1 MQYNNNKTPFSNK
14 YSNQNNKKIL
24 DAIDELQEEV
34 DTLSSSLDGVSS
46 SLASKADAQTTASDI
61 QSINS
66 NISSLSNALT
76 SLRDDIKSG
85 DIGKIDDI
93 EVDNISVNDEIK
105 AKSYKWK
112 EGEELSIN
120 KVLVPKNGSIYFVY
134 SSIKTALI
142 QYNASNNFIVLSS
155 SNGFVKYG
163 NYNNYV
169 AFTVSES
176 SYINYI
182 GDISITSGNIT
193 GEVLTKAGT
202 TVVGNLYASLQEA
215 NINNLT
221 VANLSAE
228 VIAGDEV
235 RADNITADSVT
246 ADEITA
252 DIGNIEDLESDSAKI
267 KELNTSQI
275 NTKVDI
281 ENIGYTIIPEHQIGT
296 EYLVVVPETNG
307 TWNLELPGYF
317 KATIIKTKDA
327 AVVTYNRASTTAL
340 SKVEV
345 KNGKLYF
352 FTEGYGKLYFA
363 NDSLE
368 NDNTV
373 ATYTENPP
381 YTEPDETLELTAN
394 NGTVNTTRAYF
405 NNVTIYGSMSIRDY
419 SADKINTSKNDTDAT
434 FYPTFVDSNNEN
446 EDAEKLYTNDTL
458 TLNPYEGKVTTCIL
472 CASDCVETPLVNAD
486 LVCADICSDVINTN
500 CINSNTITN
509 TGNVGTCNIN
519 VTSCATIRD
528 LNVAE
533 QTETGSLVVNN
544 DAFIKGDLWVD
555 GTTHTVDEETV
566 TTQSDTIVLRANNDT
581 SLGDNLSGIIINKY
595 NGTDDLGIVTDSDGT
610 LRVGTGTGTE
620 TSYPTISY
628 NSTTN
633 KWYTDPTDP
642 TTEVTPIG
650 NLTSWA
656 TKTEDGPYTNYTN
669 AVFTVFDKTSL
680 EPVMTRDE
688 STDMTNGQIVC
699 WNSTENKAKTTNC
712 ISDNVT
718 FAKCVDIECNLTVDN
733 SICACCNVDTP
744 TVNADTVNVCCCLT
758 ACNAMFTDSVT
769 VCCDFRVC
777 GSAIIHGLTSD
788 CVAVQENISNH
799 NMYPTFVCRNNAQQ
813 QGELMFTDCDLY
825 YNPFTNTLVSPNIGF
840 NIACGD
846 HVIADGAISCFCGI
860 CTKYNIEMYEDDW
873 GCCTGYI
880 FCNGSACWG
889 GEWCFCNNVCIDK
902 CTHMNGPLII
912 SANAAQ
918 NNYDEGIRI
927 NASTS
932 CYSTLTIG
940 TTGDCGIATGFW
952 IGTNCC
958 LFEDKLYVNYH
969 SSSAN
974 SYFQGNSDGTVTWTG
989 NVNGTSERATCLT
1002 DGTVTVKAECNNELN
1017 IYPSGGNCTWINYRG
1032 GSDTV
1037 LIGNGGGAGCF
1048 GTLCACTVVAANLT
1062 GTATNATNADKALC
1076 LTDGTAVFRAERI
1089 NEFNMYPGG
1098 GDYTGGWIN
1107 YRGGVNTVY
1116 IGNGSTSLGTL
1127 VADYICGN
1135 NFATTG
1141 SFVKHQSDV
1150 AANTNLAGFVMYNTT
1165 AGQGYTGGPY
1175 VGHLNANHDGWW
1187 GYATFGMYN
1196 AENDT
1201 VCTPICVD
1209 ISGTLFTHGIL
1220 ADGNVTASNTFY
1232 SSCCT
1237 GLALCEI
1244 LGGAVWLGESSIAI
1258 GNGVGWSE
1266 SNCCVISIGCSAYAG
1281 AYCSIAIGPSAHV
1294 SRASSTALGP
1304 SACAGGSS
1312 STALGP
1318 SAHANETLSIAIG
1331 PNATANRQYS
1341 VAIGNQALTQAYG
1354 SNTFV
1359 DFCVKTEDT
1368 RLKTVSWY
1376 CGAMQCDIFNAIA
1389 GGMDLTWVGGQCI
1402 PENSLYFSAIG
1413 AFGNHEISVFKFD
1426 KCESPRNIDFG
1437 TNGND
1442 YFCTI
1447 YEGCTATVSRPGMML
1462 LLGSR

>member
-61 QSINS
+61 QAINS

-105 AKSYKWK
+105 AKSYEWK

-134 SSIKTALI
+134 SGIKTALI

-155 SNGFVKYG
+155 SNGFVEYG
-163 NYNNYV
+163 NYNNEL
-169 AFTVSES
+169 AFAVSES

-182 GDISITSGNIT
+182 GDISITAGNIT
-193 GEVLTKAGT
+193 NEVLTKTGT
-202 TVVGNLYASLQEA
+202 TVAGDLYASIQEA

-221 VANLSAE
+221 VANLSAT
-228 VIAGDEV
+228 VIVGDDV
-235 RADNITADSVT
+235 RADNITAEHVT

-252 DIGNIEDLESDSAKI
+252 DVGNIEDLESDAARI

-281 ENIGYTIIPEHQIGT
+281 EDIGYTIIPEHQSGT

-345 KNGKLYF
+345 KDGKLYF

-446 EDAEKLYTNDTL
+446 EDAEKLYTNDTF
-458 TLNPYEGKVTTCIL
+458 TLNPYEGKVTTCVV

-500 CINSNTITN
+500 CLNSTTITN
-509 TGNVGTCNIN
+509 TGNVGTCTLN
-519 VTSCATIRD
+519 VTDCATIRN

-555 GTTHTVDEETV
+555 GTTHTVDEETI
-566 TTQSDTIVLRANNDT
+566 TTQSDTIVLRANNNT
-581 SLGDNLSGIIINKY
+581 SLGDNLSGIVINKY
-595 NGTDDLGIVTDSDGT
+595 NGTDDLGIVTDADGT

-620 TSYPTISY
+620 TSYPAISY

-642 TTEVTPIG
+642 TTEVTPVG

-688 STDMTNGQIVC
+688 STDMTDGQIVC
-699 WNSTENKAKTTNC
+699 WDSTGNKAKTTNC

-718 FAKCVDIECNLTVDN
+718 FAKCVDIECNLTVDG
-733 SICACCNVDTP
+733 SICACSNIDTP
-744 TVNADTVNVCCCLT
+744 VVNATCANVSCCLT
-758 ACNAMFTDSVT
+758 ACNATFTDSVT
-769 VCCDFRVC
+769 ICCDLRVC

-788 CVAVQENISNH
+788 CVATQSN
-799 NMYPTFVCRNNAQQ
+799 NSNAELYPTFVCRDNAQQ
-813 QGELMFTDCDLY
+813 QGELLYTDAGLH
-825 YNPFTNTLVSPNIGF
+825 YNPFTNQLITGSICALR
-840 NIACGD
+840 D
-846 HVIADGAISCFCGI
+846 ISCFNEINTLGIINIYANDFNYWTGHINNCGTFWFCSPVGGCHYLEGATFI
-860 CTKYNIEMYEDDW
+860 ANEPACLCQSATVTGSLNLVGPIGSQLTIHNTCYTPTYALCHDSNGFKILCDGIEQGRWEDGVYYGWQYGCQYISTTSSNGNFPLLFVSGQNGSGGFDQVYKDYNYNLKYNPS
-873 GCCTGYI
+873 TG
-880 FCNGSACWG
+880 
-889 GEWCFCNNVCIDK
+889 
-902 CTHMNGPLII
+902 
-912 SANAAQ
+912 
-918 NNYDEGIRI
+918 
-927 NASTS
+927 
-932 CYSTLTIG
+932 TLT
-940 TTGDCGIATGFW
+940 
-952 IGTNCC
+952 
-958 LFEDKLYVNYH
+958 
-969 SSSAN
+969 
-974 SYFQGNSDGTVTWTG
+974 
-989 NVNGTSERATCLT
+989 ATCFV
-1002 DGTVTVKAECNNELN
+1002 GN
-1017 IYPSGGNCTWINYRG
+1017 ISG
-1032 GSDTV
+1032 V
-1037 LIGNGGGAGCF
+1037 
-1048 GTLCACTVVAANLT
+1048 
-1062 GTATNATNADKALC
+1062 ATNADKAVC
-1076 LTDGTAVFRAERI
+1076 LTDGTAVFKAEYSD
-1089 NEFNMYPGG
+1089 EFNMYTSNGNT
-1098 GDYTGGWIN
+1098 YGWIN
-1107 YRGGVNTVY
+1107 YRGGANTVRL
-1116 IGNGSTSLGTL
+1116 GNGAGNAGFGTL
-1127 VADYICGN
+1127 VAGAIIDCGHISACHNTGYGYSWGDGHAAAFTVWNDHVNYQSGQSYVSALSQLSANGGWFSLGVLSGYDCWGITHSGTSFLATVDGSGNIWSYGYIC
-1135 NFATTG
+1135 
-1141 SFVKHQSDV
+1141 
-1150 AANTNLAGFVMYNTT
+1150 
-1165 AGQGYTGGPY
+1165 
-1175 VGHLNANHDGWW
+1175 
-1187 GYATFGMYN
+1187 
-1196 AENDT
+1196 
-1201 VCTPICVD
+1201 
-1209 ISGTLFTHGIL
+1209 
-1220 ADGNVTASNTFY
+1220 ASTCFY
-1232 SSCCT
+1232 SDNITAPVLRNACQT
-1237 GLALCEI
+1237 LY
-1244 LGGAVWLGESSIAI
+1244 LGENSIALGKDVVWNDAISYNVAIGYKADTCGGSSNIAIGPQTKALANCAVAIGGGTCATEKYAIAIGDGACATCVNSVAIGPFAGAARASSIAI
-1258 GNGVGWSE
+1258 GNSA
-1266 SNCCVISIGCSAYAG
+1266 CSIGETAT
-1281 AYCSIAIGPSAHV
+1281 AIGH
-1294 SRASSTALGP
+1294 
-1304 SACAGGSS
+1304 
-1312 STALGP
+1312 
-1318 SAHANETLSIAIG
+1318 
-1331 PNATANRQYS
+1331 NAVAYKPGS
-1341 VAIGNQALTQAYG
+1341 VAIGCGARTSEFGGAQVIKNISLGWAYG
-1354 SNTFV
+1354 FGFAEATIIA
-1359 DFCVKTEDT
+1359 CA
-1368 RLKTVSWY
+1368 
-1376 CGAMQCDIFNAIA
+1376 GAMKCDIFNAFDSLKLSLNNWDHIH
-1389 GGMDLTWVGGQCI
+1389 GIGQAMK
-1402 PENSLYFSAIG
+1402 LATDYG
-1413 AFGNHEISVFKFD
+1413 WGN
-1426 KCESPRNIDFG
+1426 
-1437 TNGND
+1437 ND
-1442 YFCTI
+1442 TTPSQI
-1447 YEGCTATVSRPGMML
+1447 TKDTATRWAVKIEGDWQYFDQGDTNTWSYYNCGWIWHGTL
-1462 LLGSR
+1462 SSY

>member
-14 YSNQNNKKIL
+14 YNNQNNKKIL

-61 QSINS
+61 QAINS
-66 NISSLSNALT
+66 NVSSLSNALT

-105 AKSYKWK
+105 AKSYQWK

-134 SSIKTALI
+134 SGIKTALI

-163 NYNNYV
+163 NYNNDI

-193 GEVLTKAGT
+193 NEVLTKAGT

-221 VANLSAE
+221 VANLSAT
-228 VIAGDEV
+228 VIVGDDV
-235 RADNITADSVT
+235 RADNITASSVT
-246 ADEITA
+246 ADNITA
-252 DIGNIEDLESDSAKI
+252 DSADIEELDTELAKV

-281 ENIGYTIIPEHQIGT
+281 ENIGYTIIPEHQSGT

-345 KNGKLYF
+345 KDGKLYF

-405 NNVTIYGSMSIRDY
+405 NNVTVYGSMSIRDY
-419 SADKINTSKNDTDAT
+419 SADKINTSKNDTDDT

-446 EDAEKLYTNDTL
+446 EDAEKLFTNDTF
-458 TLNPYEGKVTTCIL
+458 TLNPYEGKVTTCIV
-472 CASDCVETPLVNAD
+472 CAADCVETPLVNAD

-500 CINSNTITN
+500 CLNSNTITN
-509 TGNVGTCNIN
+509 TGNISTCTLN
-519 VTSCATIRD
+519 VTDCATIRN
-528 LNVAE
+528 LGVTE

-555 GTTHTVDEETV
+555 GTIHTVDEETV

-581 SLGDNLSGIIINKY
+581 SLGDNLSGIVINKY

-620 TSYPTISY
+620 TSYPAISY

-642 TTEVTPIG
+642 TTEVTPVG

-699 WNSTENKAKTTNC
+699 WDSTGNKAKTTNC

-718 FAKCVDIECNLTVDN
+718 FAKCVDVECNLTVDG
-733 SICACCNVDTP
+733 SICACCNVDTT
-744 TVNADTVNVCCCLT
+744 TVNADNVNVSCCLT
-758 ACNAMFTDSVT
+758 ACNATFTDSVT
-769 VCCDFRVC
+769 ICCDLRVC

-788 CVAVQENISNH
+788 CVATQSNSS
-799 NMYPTFVCRNNAQQ
+799 NYEMYPSFVCRNNAQQ
-813 QGELMFTDCDLY
+813 QGELLYTDAGLH
-825 YNPFTNTLVSPNIGF
+825 YNPDSNMLTTGGVNALDNVSHFNNVDICNNITIYNRDWSCTTAHLYSNGSFCFGSNNGEHYLEGGTFKANEPACLCQSATVTGSLNLVGPIGSQLTIHNTCYTPTYALCHDSNGLKILCDGIEQGRWSDGIYRGCQYGCQYISTTTSNGNFPLLFVSGQNGSGGF
-840 NIACGD
+840 DQVYKDFNYNL
-846 HVIADGAISCFCGI
+846 
-860 CTKYNIEMYEDDW
+860 KYNPS
-873 GCCTGYI
+873 TG
-880 FCNGSACWG
+880 
-889 GEWCFCNNVCIDK
+889 
-902 CTHMNGPLII
+902 
-912 SANAAQ
+912 
-918 NNYDEGIRI
+918 
-927 NASTS
+927 
-932 CYSTLTIG
+932 TLT
-940 TTGDCGIATGFW
+940 ATCF
-952 IGTNCC
+952 
-958 LFEDKLYVNYH
+958 V
-969 SSSAN
+969 
-974 SYFQGNSDGTVTWTG
+974 G
-989 NVNGTSERATCLT
+989 NV
-1002 DGTVTVKAECNNELN
+1002 
-1017 IYPSGGNCTWINYRG
+1017 SG
-1032 GSDTV
+1032 V
-1037 LIGNGGGAGCF
+1037 
-1048 GTLCACTVVAANLT
+1048 
-1062 GTATNATNADKALC
+1062 ATNADKAAC
-1076 LTDGTAVFRAERI
+1076 LTDGTDVFIAQYNDEY
-1089 NEFNMYPGG
+1089 NMYNSNGST
-1098 GDYTGGWIN
+1098 YGWIN
-1107 YRGGVNTVY
+1107 YRGRVNTVK
-1116 IGNGSTSLGTL
+1116 IGNGAGNAGLGTL
-1127 VADYICGN
+1127 AAGTVVANVFCATDN
-1135 NFATTG
+1135 NGLVARGTMGG
-1141 SFVKHQSDV
+1141 SLWIGENSIALGAGGCFSWNNPISYNVNV
-1150 AANTNLAGFVMYNTT
+1150 GYNTNTCNGSWNIAIGACAYAPSNCST
-1165 AGQGYTGGPY
+1165 AIGCS
-1175 VGHLNANHDGWW
+1175 AC
-1187 GYATFGMYN
+1187 AF
-1196 AENDT
+1196 
-1201 VCTPICVD
+1201 
-1209 ISGTLFTHGIL
+1209 
-1220 ADGNVTASNTFY
+1220 
-1232 SSCCT
+1232 SCN
-1237 GLALCEI
+1237 
-1244 LGGAVWLGESSIAI
+1244 SIAI
-1258 GNGVGWSE
+1258 GTSACTYGPYANGIAIGTSSCAGGSDIAIGQNSVAHAG
-1266 SNCCVISIGCSAYAG
+1266 IAIGCYASVCPNSFG
-1281 AYCSIAIGPSAHV
+1281 SIAIGCCAIANTTCSIAIGYNARTCIFGNKAIV
-1294 SRASSTALGP
+1294 KKNIGMGTAFGY
-1304 SACAGGSS
+1304 SFAEA
-1312 STALGP
+1312 TVVID
-1318 SAHANETLSIAIG
+1318 ANTM
-1331 PNATANRQYS
+1331 
-1341 VAIGNQALTQAYG
+1341 
-1354 SNTFV
+1354 
-1359 DFCVKTEDT
+1359 K
-1368 RLKTVSWY
+1368 
-1376 CGAMQCDIFNAIA
+1376 CDIFNAF
-1389 GGMDLTWVGGQCI
+1389 
-1402 PENSLYFSAIG
+1402 NSLKSSLNNYDCIHGIGQAMRLEANYRWGNNDTTPSQITKDSATRWAVKIEGDWQYFDQGDTNTWSYYNCGWIW
-1413 AFGNHEISVFKFD
+1413 H
-1426 KCESPRNIDFG
+1426 G
-1437 TNGND
+1437 TLTG
-1442 YFCTI
+1442 F
-1447 YEGCTATVSRPGMML
+1447 
-1462 LLGSR
+1462 